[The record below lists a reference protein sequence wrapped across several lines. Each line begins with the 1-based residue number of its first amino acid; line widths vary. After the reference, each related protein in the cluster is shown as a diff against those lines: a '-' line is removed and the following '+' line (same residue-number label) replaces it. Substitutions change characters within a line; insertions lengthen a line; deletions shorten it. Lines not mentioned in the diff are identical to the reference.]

1 MRKTISRIVNCY
13 RYDFIPTVL
22 DRSVV
27 DEWAKSNDRD
37 SFLTARR
44 MIKEEGLLCGGT
56 VPIYRI
62 FHAIYSLN
70 CNAST
75 GGSSGSAMAAAI
87 EKAKTLKQ
95 GQKCVVVLPD
105 SIRNYMTK
113 FLSDE
118 WLADR
123 RIIKAEE
130 KEKKWFVRIETKG
143 NLRKLS
149 FRSPPKVAR

>member
-1 MRKTISRIVNCY
+1 M
-13 RYDFIPTVL
+13 
-22 DRSVV
+22 V

-56 VPIYRI
+56 VPRYRI

-70 CNAST
+70 CNTST

-130 KEKKWFVRIETKG
+130 KEKKWFVRIGSRGT
-143 NLRKLS
+143 
-149 FRSPPKVAR
+149 